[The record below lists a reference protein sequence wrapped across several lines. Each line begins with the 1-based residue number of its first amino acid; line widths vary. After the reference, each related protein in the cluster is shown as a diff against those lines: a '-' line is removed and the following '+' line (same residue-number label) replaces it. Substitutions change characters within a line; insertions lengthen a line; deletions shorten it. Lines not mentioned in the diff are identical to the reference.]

1 MKIITTLCLVL
12 TTFTINTNAQNLIDL
27 QDWKAGTGGTS
38 NLGQNGSAS
47 QNIREWGEGP
57 GGIRALLWKAVPDGG
72 VDRDGGWNS
81 SAIPIDNKLMYR
93 SVIWMKKTN
102 SNDGHSYFGCLD
114 VASLDGIPYSN
125 PYFWYGDLPE
135 LNKWYLL
142 VGYIH
147 ASDDPSTV
155 NYGGI
160 YDGITG
166 QKVVEMNDFKFS
178 PTATETV
185 HRTYL
190 FYDPNVN
197 DRQYFYNPRLEVVNG
212 NEPTIASLLG
222 LTGQSLGPDIFAQ
235 RIGVKTT
242 NLGEF
247 DLAVNGKIRSR
258 EIKVENGNWAD
269 YVFEEGYKITSL
281 PELEKYIKANKHLPD
296 MPTAKEVEVDGIEL
310 SKMNALLLK
319 NQEELTLRLIRQNKD
334 MADLTEQ
341 LRLQNKKINKLKA
354 RLK

>member
-12 TTFTINTNAQNLIDL
+12 TIFAIDTNAQNLIDL

-38 NLGQNGSAS
+38 NLGQNGVTSE
-47 QNIREWGEGP
+47 NIREWGEGP

-72 VDRDGGWNS
+72 VDADGGWNS
-81 SAIPIDNKLMYR
+81 SAISIDNRLMYR
-93 SVIWMKKTN
+93 SIIWLKKTN
-102 SNDGHSYFGCLD
+102 SNDGHSYFGCQD
-114 VASLDGIPYSN
+114 VINLDGTPNDN
-125 PYFWYGDLPE
+125 PYFWHGDLPE

-155 NYGGI
+155 SYGGI
-160 YDGITG
+160 YDGTTG
-166 QKVVEMNDFKFS
+166 EKVSNIQDFKFS
-178 PTATETV
+178 STTSVTI

-190 FYDPNVN
+190 YYDPNVN

-319 NQEELTLRLIRQNKD
+319 NQEELTLRLIEKD
-334 MADLTEQ
+334 KEINALKKMEK
-341 LRLQNKKINKLKA
+341 RLAALEKTISKKK
-354 RLK
+354 